1 MKRPS
6 AQDEKC
12 ASAKN
17 KEASKEDVKKRP
29 AAKVEKQH
37 TAKCEKRP
45 STADVE
51 TLLASAESKLL
62 GESKDYTG
70 PMDVEDYLGLA
81 ALQILD
87 AKLKAKK

>member
-51 TLLASAESKLL
+51 TLLASAKSNLFTES
-62 GESKDYTG
+62 EDYSA
-70 PMDVEDYLGLA
+70 PMDPEDCLALLALQTLA
-81 ALQILD
+81 AKQ
-87 AKLKAKK
+87 KATK